1 MSARVLAIVCST
13 VCVAA
18 LAACEPS
25 GKGGGTSKPA
35 AGGEKS
41 GAASSLATG
50 EVQVELKDGRVSVVC
65 HDALRGIV
73 VEKLA
78 REAGFQLNGDLDSV
92 AMNLDLHDVPMEQ
105 VLPPLLAGVS
115 YRAQWQYQKEQ
126 DRTTLAKLE
135 VGDVAASAVTTAAH
149 KPKLGE
155 ALRERFRAMRD
166 TKPSEKQKAEAA
178 QRREERAR
186 SQADALEEL
195 RSSSPEMRMEAAAE
209 IEPEGPA
216 LHTLMDTLSN
226 DADARVRAKVAEQLA
241 DADGCVASMGLVT
254 ATGDPDPSVRCA
266 AWHSLEMNC
275 DESMLP
281 TMQPTCARETDPKVR
296 ECCTGTLEMC
306 E

>member
-1 MSARVLAIVCST
+1 VRATVLAV
-13 VCVAA
+13 VALVA
-18 LAACEPS
+18 LAACEPG
-25 GKGGGTSKPA
+25 GKGGSTPK
-35 AGGEKS
+35 AGPSSAGEKS
-41 GAASSLATG
+41 GAASPLAAG
-50 EVQVELKDGRVSVVC
+50 EVQIELHDGKVTVVA

-78 REAGFQLNGDLDSV
+78 REAGFQLAGDLDSQ
-92 AMNLDLHDVPMEQ
+92 AMNLDLQQVSMEQ

-115 YRAQWQYQKEQ
+115 YRAQWHFEKDQ
-126 DRTTLAKLE
+126 DRTTLARLDI
-135 VGDVAASAVTTAAH
+135 GDVAASAVTTASH

-166 TKPSEKQKAEAA
+166 NKPSEKQKAEAA
-178 QRREERAR
+178 ARREERAR
-186 SQADALEEL
+186 TQADALEEL
-195 RSSSPEMRMEAAAE
+195 RSSSPEMRMEAAAD

-216 LHTLMDTLSN
+216 LHTLMDTLAN
-226 DADARVRAKVAEQLA
+226 DSDARVRAKVAEQLA

-254 ATGDPDPSVRCA
+254 ATGDPDPNVRCA

-281 TMQPTCARETDPKVR
+281 SMQPTCAREADPKVR

>member
-1 MSARVLAIVCST
+1 VSARVLLVLS
-13 VCVAA
+13 CVA
-18 LAACEPS
+18 LAACEPG
-25 GKGGGTSKPA
+25 GKHGGGTSKPA
-35 AGGEKS
+35 ATSSERP
-41 GAASSLATG
+41 GATSSLASG
-50 EVQVELKDGRVSVVC
+50 EVQIELKDGKLSVVS
-65 HDALRGIV
+65 HEAPRGLV

-78 REAGFQLNGDLDSV
+78 REAGFQLVGDLDSQPTT
-92 AMNLDLHDVPMEQ
+92 LDLHEVPMDQ
-105 VLPPLLAGVS
+105 VLPPLLAGTS

-135 VGDVAASAVTTAAH
+135 IGDVAASAVTTASH
-149 KPKLGE
+149 KPKFGE
-155 ALRERFRAMRD
+155 ALRERFRAMHD
-166 TKPSEKQKAEAA
+166 KQPNEKQKAEAA
-178 QRREERAR
+178 ARREERAR

-195 RSSSPEMRMEAAAE
+195 RSSSPDMRLEAAAD
-209 IEPEGPA
+209 IDPEGPA
-216 LHTLMDTLSN
+216 LHSLMDSLAN
-226 DADARVRAKVAEQLA
+226 DSDARVRAKVAEQLA

-281 TMQPTCARETDPKVR
+281 QMQPTCAREADPKVR

>member
-1 MSARVLAIVCST
+1 MC
-13 VCVAA
+13 CVA

-25 GKGGGTSKPA
+25 GKGGGGTSKPA
-35 AGGEKS
+35 AGANEKP
-41 GAASSLATG
+41 GASSSLATG
-50 EVQVELKDGRVSVVC
+50 EVQIELKDGRVTVVC
-65 HDALRGIV
+65 HDAPRGLV

-78 REAGFQLNGDLDSV
+78 REAGFQLAGDLDSQSTT
-92 AMNLDLHDVPMEQ
+92 LDLQQVAMEQ
-105 VLPPLLAGVS
+105 VLPPLLVGTS
-115 YRAQWQYQKEQ
+115 YRAQWKYEKES

-135 VGDVAASAVTTAAH
+135 IGDVVASSVTTASH

-166 TKPSEKQKAEAA
+166 NKPSEKQKAEAA
-178 QRREERAR
+178 ARREERAR

-195 RSSSPEMRMEAAAE
+195 RSSSPEMRIEAAGD

-216 LHTLMDTLSN
+216 LHTLIDTLAN
-226 DADARVRAKVAEQLA
+226 DSDSRVRAKVAEQLA

-254 ATGDPDPSVRCA
+254 ATGDPDPQVRCA

-281 TMQPTCARETDPKVR
+281 QMQPTCARETDPKVR